1 MGPCAALVTG
11 ASIKDFLE
19 KFDFGTETMVKG
31 PHYFASSFPSRLPN
45 DMYHVM
51 LNRSNIRMSLC
62 ETSSRHRQAEGGGG
76 EGHREE
82 VDEGGVGGLIG
93 KTPTHLS
100 CLY

>member
-1 MGPCAALVTG
+1 
-11 ASIKDFLE
+11 
-19 KFDFGTETMVKG
+19 
-31 PHYFASSFPSRLPN
+31 
-45 DMYHVM
+45 
-51 LNRSNIRMSLC
+51 MSLC

>member
-1 MGPCAALVTG
+1 MVTG

-51 LNRSNIRMSLC
+51 LNRSNIPTSLC
-62 ETSSRHRQAEGGGG
+62 ETSSRHGQAEGGGG

-82 VDEGGVGGLIG
+82 VDEKCVGRFDG
-93 KTPTHLS
+93 
-100 CLY
+100 

>member
-1 MGPCAALVTG
+1 MVTG

-51 LNRSNIRMSLC
+51 LNRSNIRMS
-62 ETSSRHRQAEGGGG
+62 RHRQAEGGGG

-82 VDEGGVGGLIG
+82 VDEGGVGGLMG

-100 CLY
+100 CLYCYL

>member
-1 MGPCAALVTG
+1 
-11 ASIKDFLE
+11 
-19 KFDFGTETMVKG
+19 
-31 PHYFASSFPSRLPN
+31 
-45 DMYHVM
+45 
-51 LNRSNIRMSLC
+51 MSLC

-100 CLY
+100 CLYCYL

>member
-1 MGPCAALVTG
+1 MQLWSLVHQLRI
-11 ASIKDFLE
+11 SWKNLILVQKPWLKDPIIFS
-19 KFDFGTETMVKG
+19 
-31 PHYFASSFPSRLPN
+31 SSFVSRLPD

-51 LNRSNIRMSLC
+51 LNRSNIRTSLC
-62 ETSSRHRQAEGGGG
+62 ETSSRHGQAEGGGG

-100 CLY
+100 CLYCYL